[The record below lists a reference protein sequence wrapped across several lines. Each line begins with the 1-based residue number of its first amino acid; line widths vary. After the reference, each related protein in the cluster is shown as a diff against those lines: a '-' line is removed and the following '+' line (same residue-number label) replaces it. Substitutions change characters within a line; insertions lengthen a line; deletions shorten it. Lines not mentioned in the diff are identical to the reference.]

1 MRLWMLQKEH
11 FMRFLQSLEKNYRR
25 LRDEYRRRAQNKI
38 LKQRWARKSDRPPV
52 AQANGPFGL
61 ERCEIH
67 YINLKHREDR
77 RAEIQSEF
85 KALGVTRFARF
96 EAIADANGAL
106 GCAKSHETVLSSA
119 SILEDQLLMICED
132 DCQFIADR
140 AAIDAAIEEFFYNP
154 HLDVLCLAYNAKNGF
169 AISQNL
175 MITSD
180 TQTMSCYILKA
191 AAIAEVL
198 GCARFSVENLS
209 RGGAGFDYA
218 IDRVWK
224 RAQRQM
230 FFALTKDHFARQ
242 RPSFSDIEQNYQDY
256 GL

>member
-1 MRLWMLQKEH
+1 
-11 FMRFLQSLEKNYRR
+11 MRFLQSLEKNYRR
-25 LRDEYRRRAQNKI
+25 LRDDYRRRAQNEI
-38 LKQRWARKSDRPPV
+38 LKQRWAGKSDRPPV
-52 AQANGPFGL
+52 AQANGPSGL
-61 ERCEIH
+61 DRCEIH

-140 AAIDAAIEEFFYNP
+140 AAIDAAIEEFFFNP
-154 HLDVLCLAYNAKNGF
+154 HLDVLCLAYNAENGF

-191 AAIAEVL
+191 PA
-198 GCARFSVENLS
+198 
-209 RGGAGFDYA
+209 
-218 IDRVWK
+218 
-224 RAQRQM
+224 
-230 FFALTKDHFARQ
+230 
-242 RPSFSDIEQNYQDY
+242 
-256 GL
+256 